1 MIVTAKRMQ
10 WPFRFC
16 SEILHLHL
24 EIIHRFDPFFF
35 FCGLCTSSVF
45 PLWCTQQQQQR
56 LGEQQQHVSTR
67 RTSISAFSITLHI
80 STHAQKSG
88 VGPNDSD
95 SNACRITMTTARF
108 RDELTR
114 TAAWP
119 TRRRY
124 GARVQPLPRHLTW
137 NKRVS
142 QSVGRDQAQYC

>member
-80 STHAQKSG
+80 STHAQNKNGGLAHAEALRGKS
-88 VGPNDSD
+88 
-95 SNACRITMTTARF
+95 
-108 RDELTR
+108 
-114 TAAWP
+114 TAAAKAP
-119 TRRRY
+119 NVEQE
-124 GARVQPLPRHLTW
+124 GVA
-137 NKRVS
+137 
-142 QSVGRDQAQYC
+142 VGRTRPSAILLR